1 MNSSAP
7 IALVENIFFQ
17 KNPLQD
23 LLSSLNAVIST
34 NESIRFIT
42 GHQSKQVTRSI
53 TWLILKS
60 YRQQLPR
67 LLFWQSQLLFRT
79 EFRWSWIVVSTT
91 KLRLKTWS
99 KERWYGS
106 FLAILQIF
114 WSEFR
119 SEIKQTATDRS
130 NFQSEKQSALSN
142 SRSGLL
148 LIKIL
153 KEFLKNSNQRKKI
166 IWYSFRS
173 LLKIS

>member
-1 MNSSAP
+1 MVSLEEACEFLISHQGASVSS
-7 IALVENIFFQ
+7 IKCSNGIFLTTF
-17 KNPLQD
+17 K
-23 LLSSLNAVIST
+23 LSSVFKELGREFMLS
-34 NESIRFIT
+34 
-42 GHQSKQVTRSI
+42 
-53 TWLILKS
+53 
-60 YRQQLPR
+60 
-67 LLFWQSQLLFRT
+67 FWQSQLLFRT

-142 SRSGLL
+142 SRSGVL